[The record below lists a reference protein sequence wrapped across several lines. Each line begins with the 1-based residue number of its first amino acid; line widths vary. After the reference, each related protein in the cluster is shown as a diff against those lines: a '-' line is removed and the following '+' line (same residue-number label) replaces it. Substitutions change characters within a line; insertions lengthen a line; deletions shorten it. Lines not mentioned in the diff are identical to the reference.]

1 MQHTEQNRKNRISN
15 WRRGIGAAGVC
26 RHGILA
32 AGAMLLSAGSA
43 GADSFSSGQQK
54 AFIPNQIVSSTT
66 PLNGD
71 GNPYGVAI
79 VPSGFP
85 SGGKIKPGDILVSN
99 FNNSMGFQGTGT
111 TIIQLTPNGVVAPS
125 GSATTFF
132 QGSGLGLTTA
142 LGVLRR
148 GFVLV
153 GSVSTTDGNFDTIQA
168 GPLLFLDKNGNQVAP
183 SPYTAGLDGPWDLTI
198 DDEFDHAHV
207 FVSSVLNGTVTRLDL
222 RVAASSVTVTRAT
235 IIATGYTVLPNM
247 AALVTGPT
255 GLAYDARDDVLF
267 VASTTDN
274 TIFAVSHAERRTGSS
289 GPGAI
294 VFQDQHLRGPLA
306 LAFAPNGHLLTA
318 NGDALLSNADPT
330 QPSEIVEFT
339 TSGKFVGQFNVDAA
353 EGGAFGLA
361 VSGTEPGPN
370 RNHGVFAFVDDNNN
384 SIYVL
389 GEDTA
394 SGP

>member
-1 MQHTEQNRKNRISN
+1 MLNRP
-15 WRRGIGAAGVC
+15 RRGRGAKLCPRGLVVAFG
-26 RHGILA
+26 
-32 AGAMLLSAGSA
+32 MLLSAGSA

-99 FNNSMGFQGTGT
+99 FNNSMGLQGAGT
-111 TIIQLTPNGVVAPS
+111 TIIQLTPNGIVSPS

-153 GSVSTTDGNFDTIQA
+153 GSVSTTDGKFGTIQA

-207 FVSSVLNGTVTRLDL
+207 FVSNVLNGTVTRLDL

-235 IIATGYTVLPNM
+235 VIATGYTVMQNS
-247 AALVTGPT
+247 AALITGPT

-274 TIFAVSHAERRTGSS
+274 TIFAVSRAERRTGSS
-289 GPGAI
+289 GPGTI

-318 NGDALLSNADPT
+318 NGDALLASADPT

-353 EGGAFGLA
+353 EGGAFGMA
-361 VSGTEPGPN
+361 VSDAKPGESQN
-370 RNHGVFAFVDDNNN
+370 SALFAFVDDNNN

-389 GEDTA
+389 GEDAA

>member
-1 MQHTEQNRKNRISN
+1 
-15 WRRGIGAAGVC
+15 
-26 RHGILA
+26 
-32 AGAMLLSAGSA
+32 MLLSAGAA
-43 GADSFSSGQQK
+43 GADSFSSGQK

-71 GNPYGVAI
+71 LNPYGVTI

-99 FNNSMGFQGTGT
+99 FNNSMNQQGTGT
-111 TIIQLTPNGVVAPS
+111 TIIQLTPNGIVAAS
-125 GSATTFF
+125 RTATAFF
-132 QGSGLGLTTA
+132 QGTGLGLTTA
-142 LGVLRR
+142 LGVLQR

-153 GSVSTTDGNFDTIQA
+153 GSVSTTDGKFDTIQA
-168 GPLLFLDKNGNQVAP
+168 GPLLFLDRNGNQVAP

-207 FVSSVLNGTVTRLDL
+207 FVSNVLNGTVTRLDL
-222 RVAASSVTVTRAT
+222 TVAASSVTVTRAT

-255 GLAYDARDDVLF
+255 GLAYDARDDILF

-274 TIFAVSHAERRTGSS
+274 TIFAVSHAERNTGSS
-289 GPGAI
+289 GPGTI

-318 NGDALLSNADPT
+318 NGDALSNADAT

-370 RNHGVFAFVDDNNN
+370 RNHEVFAFVDDVSN
-384 SIYVL
+384 SIFVL
-389 GEDTA
+389 GEDIQ

>member
-1 MQHTEQNRKNRISN
+1 MQRTEQNRKIRISD
-15 WRRGIGAAGVC
+15 WRRAIGAAGVY

-32 AGAMLLSAGSA
+32 AGVLLLSAGAA
-43 GADSFSSGQQK
+43 GADSFPSGQQK

-99 FNNSMGFQGTGT
+99 FNNNGTLQGTGT
-111 TIIQLTPNGVVAPS
+111 TIIQLTPNGIIAPS
-125 GSATTFF
+125 GTATTFF
-132 QGSGLGLTTA
+132 PGSQPGLTTA

-153 GSVSTTDGNFDTIQA
+153 GSVSTTDGKIGTIQA
-168 GPLLFLDKNGNQVAP
+168 GPLLFIDKNGNQIG
-183 SPYTAGLDGPWDLTI
+183 STTAGLDGPWDLTI

-207 FVSSVLNGTVTRLDL
+207 FVSNVLNGTVTRLDL
-222 RVAASSVTVTRAT
+222 KITASSVTVTKAST
-235 IIATGYTVLPNM
+235 IASGYTVVPND
-247 AALVTGPT
+247 AALILGPT

-267 VASTTDN
+267 VASTADN
-274 TIFAVSHAERRTGSS
+274 TIFAVSHAEKRASSTGT
-289 GPGAI
+289 GAV
-294 VFQDQHLRGPLA
+294 VFQNEHLRGPLA
-306 LAFAPNGHLLTA
+306 LEFVPNGNLVAA
-318 NGDALLSNADPT
+318 NGDAVNQDAT

-339 TSGKFVGQFNVDAA
+339 TAGKFVAQFNVDAA
-353 EGGAFGLA
+353 QGGAFGLA
-361 VSGTEPGPN
+361 AAGKSSGFD
-370 RNHGVFAFVDDNNN
+370 RNSGVFAFVDDNNN
-384 SIYVL
+384 SIVVL
-389 GEDTA
+389 GATRP